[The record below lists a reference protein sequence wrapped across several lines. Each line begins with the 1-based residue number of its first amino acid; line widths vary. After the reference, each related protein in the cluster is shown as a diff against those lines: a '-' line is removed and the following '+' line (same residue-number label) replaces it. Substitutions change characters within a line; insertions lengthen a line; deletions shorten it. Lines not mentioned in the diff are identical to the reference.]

1 MPSWDTLF
9 CCMKLDEVA
18 LQRFVRDELGQDHTG
33 HGYLHAVRVVK
44 NARKIL
50 RKEKGDERIIVTA
63 CYLHDCI
70 DHKLFDDIEGQKAK
84 VKVFLSSLS
93 YSESEM
99 SMILFI
105 MENISFS
112 SGKSAELTDSN
123 ARIVCDAD
131 RLDAVGAIGIIR
143 TIEYGASRNR
153 AFYNEKMEIGRLD
166 SIEKDTSLAH
176 FYDKLL
182 KLKNLMFTE
191 TAKELAEERSLFM
204 EHFLQQFYSE
214 L

>member
-9 CCMKLDEVA
+9 CCMKLDEAA
-18 LQRFVRDELGQDHTG
+18 LQSFVRNQLGQDHTG

-44 NARKIL
+44 NARRIL
-50 RKEKGDERIIVTA
+50 QKEKGDERIIVTA

-70 DHKLFDDIEGQKAK
+70 DHKLFDNIEEQKSK
-84 VKVFLSSLS
+84 VKMLLSSLF
-93 YSESEM
+93 YSDSEK
-99 SMILFI
+99 SAILFI

-112 SGKSAELTDSN
+112 AGKSAELTDSN

-153 AFYNEKMEIGRLD
+153 AFYNEEMKIGELD

-182 KLKNLMFTE
+182 KLKSLMFTE

-204 EHFLQQFYSE
+204 ERFLQQFYSE

>member
-1 MPSWDTLF
+1 MWDTLF
-9 CCMKLDEVA
+9 CHMKLDEVA
-18 LQRFVRDELGQDHTG
+18 LQRFVRDELGRDHTG

-50 RKEKGDERIIVTA
+50 QKEKGDERIIVTA

-70 DHKLFDDIEGQKAK
+70 DHKLFDNIDEQKSK
-84 VKVFLSSLS
+84 VKVFLSSLF
-93 YSESEM
+93 YTDLEKNA
-99 SMILFI
+99 ILFI

-112 SGKSAELTDSN
+112 SGKSAELTDIN

-153 AFYNEKMEIGRLD
+153 AFYNEEMKIGELD

-182 KLKNLMFTE
+182 KLKDLMFTE
-191 TAKELAEERSLFM
+191 TAKGLAEERSLFM
-204 EHFLQQFYSE
+204 ERFLQQFYSE